1 MKKHFLLLSILI
13 LFFITCSRPENSID
27 FQSFNYSYQNQK
39 FSVVPAYLNMKLF
52 ADEAK
57 KQPAQINRLYDR
69 FVYQSIFRSFVA
81 KGKYPEVMETLKPP
95 ITDIVALQE
104 EIVLLKNSNLPPFVF
119 EQLKTIS
126 DSLSGPDTNIILLAM
141 NPGTKVIF
149 KQYDLDWFYQG
160 VTAFAT
166 GTGNIIISIDP
177 REENWQ
183 TILKHIIAH
192 EYHHNVWSSRHFER
206 KDFSVI
212 EYLVFE
218 GRADYFA
225 SRIFPEVNSRWLR
238 HQSPQKEKEAW
249 SILKNNLKLRS
260 FDLDKIFYSD
270 WNLPYGVVYATGFS
284 IVSNFMKNNPQVNL
298 VELTNLN
305 PQEILDSSGHQ
316 CYIDSIE

>member
-1 MKKHFLLLSILI
+1 MKKRMFGFFVFILI
-13 LFFITCSRPENSID
+13 FSTCQNQEGTCS
-27 FQSFNYSYQNQK
+27 FQSVNHSYQNRN

-52 ADEAK
+52 TAEVEK
-57 KQPAQINRLYDR
+57 HPAQINRLYNR
-69 FVYQSIFRSFVA
+69 LIYQPIFRSFVA
-81 KGKYPEVMETLKPP
+81 KGKYPEIMKTLALP
-95 ITDIVALQE
+95 IINIAALQE
-104 EIVLLKNSNLPPFVF
+104 EIALFEKSNLPAFVF

-126 DSLSGPDTNIILLAM
+126 DSLPGPDTNIILLAM
-141 NPGTKVIF
+141 NPDIKGLMN
-149 KQYDLDWFYQG
+149 QYNLGYLYVG

-166 GTGNIIISIDP
+166 GIGNIIISIDP

-225 SRIFPEVNSRWLR
+225 SRFFPEVNARWLR
-238 HQSPQKEKEAW
+238 HQSPQKEKEVW
-249 SILKNNLKLRS
+249 YILKNNLQLRS

-270 WNLPYGVVYATGFS
+270 WKLPYGVAYATGFS
-284 IVSNFMKNNPQVNL
+284 IVSRFIKNNPQVNL
-298 VELTNLN
+298 LELTDLN
-305 PQEILDSSGHQ
+305 PQEILDRSGYQ
-316 CYIDSIE
+316 SFLSGIK